1 MLRRTTIYVFALLIL
16 TLACLAQAQDL
27 PTTLSST
34 HYYIFSLG
42 EMSVD
47 VTTLAETT
55 QSTGHVVVRFVDD
68 EPDGELAVAL
78 SAPAFLLIDNDR
90 FYLRQTGQA
99 YTFTVRPSV
108 SGYELVVNPTEELAL
123 TDVLGSILL
132 SLQDTGIVGNDVNL
146 EYTAFSKADL
156 KGPAAP
162 EGVFLESTL
171 YGLMVAEDWFA
182 YASTH
187 GLTVVGLR
195 VEVVAEKLPGA
206 ALESTFSVYAIE
218 ETESLAKLL
227 LPIDRLIALAGSA
240 SVGYVRTAYQ
250 PAVP

>member
-1 MLRRTTIYVFALLIL
+1 MLRRITICALMLSIL
-16 TLACLAQAQDL
+16 TLACLVQAQDV
-27 PTTLSST
+27 PTTLSPT

-47 VTTLAETT
+47 LATLAGTT
-55 QSTGHVVVRFVDD
+55 QSGGYVVVRFVDN
-68 EPDGELAVAL
+68 EPDGDLAVAL

-90 FYLRQTGQA
+90 FTLRQTEEA
-99 YTFTVRPSV
+99 YTFTVRPSAN
-108 SGYELVVNPTEELAL
+108 GYELVVNPAEELVLA
-123 TDVLGSILL
+123 DVLGSILL
-132 SLQDTGIVGNDVNL
+132 SLQEIGIVGNDVNL

-182 YASTH
+182 YASMH

-206 ALESTFSVYAIE
+206 VLESSFSAYTLE

-227 LPIDRLIALAGSA
+227 LPIDRLIALASSA